1 MYRLPALFFSMLVS
15 SSLAA
20 QSFFTE
26 KFIDP
31 DDGWVDGGN
40 FLLDYPYGV
49 LPVPIVITEPA
60 VGEGLGVAAVYFHD
74 ADPAWEGARV
84 DSKGRTPPRSVSAV
98 AAAAT
103 NNDSEILGGGH
114 FGHYR
119 KDTIRYEG
127 LAGGAD
133 LNLKFYG
140 LGSGPENSDGFQFNT
155 DALFISQ
162 QLAFRLGESDWF
174 VGAEYLYTDVD
185 IEFKTGIDIPGLD
198 SGTFNSKNAAA
209 GALLIY
215 DSLSNNYSPASGIQS
230 EIAYQRYDE
239 KVGGDFN
246 YDVLQLKNQVHFTPM
261 DRLAIGLRLDA
272 SFADGDIP
280 FYALPYIEL
289 RGIPA
294 LRYQGDNVVTGEFQ
308 AAWAVHP
315 RIQLLGFIGAG
326 QAVQDR
332 DDLGDANTEVAGGF
346 GVRYMFVKLL
356 GMSVGLDYAKGPED
370 STVYISFGTKF

>member
-1 MYRLPALFFSMLVS
+1 MYLHIISILLMAFS

-20 QSFFTE
+20 QGFFTE

-31 DDGWVDGGN
+31 DDGWVDGSN
-40 FLLDYPYGV
+40 FLLEYPYGV

-60 VGEGLGVAAVYFHD
+60 VGEGLGVAAVMFHD
-74 ADPAWEGARV
+74 ADPRWEGAVV
-84 DSKGRTPPRSVSAV
+84 DSKGRGTPRSVSAV
-98 AAAAT
+98 AVAST
-103 NNDSEILGGGH
+103 NNDSKILGGGH

-119 KDTIRYEG
+119 KDTIRYEA
-127 LAGGAD
+127 LVGGAD

-140 LGSGPENSDGFQFNT
+140 LGSGSENSDGFKFNT

-162 QLAFRLGESDWF
+162 QVAFRLGESDWF
-174 VGAEYLYTDVD
+174 AGAEYLYSDVD

-198 SGTFNSKNAAA
+198 SGTFDSKNAAA
-209 GALLIY
+209 GLLVIY
-215 DSLSNNYSPASGIQS
+215 DSLSNSYTPASGIQS

-246 YDVLQLKNQVHFTPM
+246 YNMLQLKNQVHFTPFE
-261 DRLAIGLRLDA
+261 RWSIGLRLDG

-280 FYALPYIEL
+280 FYGLPYIEL

-294 LRYQGDNVVTGEFQ
+294 LRYQGENVVTGEFQ

-315 RIQLLGFIGAG
+315 RIQLLGFVGAG
-326 QAVQDR
+326 QAAQDR
-332 DDLGDANTEVAGGF
+332 DDLGDTNTEVAGGL
-346 GVRYMFVKLL
+346 GVRYMFVKAL
-356 GMSVGLDYAKGPED
+356 GMNVGLDFAKGPED
-370 STVYISFGTKF
+370 TTVYISFGTKF